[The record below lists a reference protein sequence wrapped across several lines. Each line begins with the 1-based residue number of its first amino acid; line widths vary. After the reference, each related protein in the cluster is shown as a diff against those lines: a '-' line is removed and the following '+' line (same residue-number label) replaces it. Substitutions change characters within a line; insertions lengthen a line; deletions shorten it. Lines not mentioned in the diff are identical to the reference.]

1 MTTLDASSG
10 GDAAV
15 DADGFVLA
23 AKDEAASPSR
33 AAPRARG
40 VGPDLIA
47 GASPPGA
54 SPASSSRALVVSRFF
69 ARPASA
75 SAAAEEMMPSL
86 GPRGKRV
93 AVPAR
98 LVDAVAQA
106 RVALAQFV
114 EVARKKSAHDAHED
128 AAEAVLIPF
137 RPFARARVAALS
149 AAKDGDVLF
158 VDEGAAEGGARAELD
173 AGPAPS
179 APPPGASGSPDEDDD
194 PPRPA
199 LPGPAPPPASA
210 GGGVPLPPAA
220 LVVST
225 SASYP
230 PGASDAGAVLAG
242 ALAELDRLHVNA
254 SCRVRQRAP
263 EVAAARARLT
273 ALRRECRDARRAID
287 PRGHARDA
295 ERKRRAKTRLPA
307 ARDAAVFSFARGD
320 APRTVAELRARCPTF
335 RERGSPHH
343 LCPHLCYYR
352 EYDPAR
358 QMFVLRVRAAAALGT
373 AAALDDWRAELEVA
387 TAPPRE
393 GDDEGDDAAA
403 EASAAEAR
411 GGKKR
416 IRRGGGAAKRRR
428 AGKDGAGARAE
439 DPEAR
444 ARAED
449 DDDARSDF
457 DANDSDS
464 DSDSDDGVEGEDGG
478 VGKKRRGPVGRKKR
492 KKTRALAS
500 GGWLA
505 AKSLPWRVVFVSPG
519 GARFERGEDV
529 LAVLGVDDR
538 AAGPAAANFA
548 GGGGLGNETL
558 DDFDWTPP
566 SPPPLVRTAASPPPR
581 RGGRAPHPRAL
592 GRVAPAPRRLAPS
605 LGGAR
610 GTHGGSGVRLA
621 RPEERGLDEA
631 TDLLRAALWPRDAD
645 AAMLNLDASSSGGR
659 REEEGG
665 ADDDPDAPR
674 SPLRLAPDPFEDER
688 ERIERTERIERARDD
703 EATRASRDVGD
714 ELVDGV
720 ASAAAAAS
728 PSSPRA
734 AAAGAA
740 SLPPA
745 TPTRRWWAPPRSPF
759 GLLEEILWEDEWKL
773 LVACMMLNCTTRLQV
788 DRVLWRLF
796 LLAPTPEAAAA
807 LGADPGAPGVRP
819 SGVERVERVVAPLGL
834 HRKRAKA
841 FVRLSE
847 EYAEAKKMTTRASE
861 RATSDERDVAA
872 TSGSPSSRN
881 GPPPAGLGPVRV
893 SAPVASLHGVGAYA
907 SDAHAMFCEGLLHV
921 APRDHALR
929 WWYAWAV
936 ERREEARR
944 EGAEERRRRREEEE
958 EEGGME
964 GGSGL

>member
-1 MTTLDASSG
+1 M
-10 GDAAV
+10 
-15 DADGFVLA
+15 
-23 AKDEAASPSR
+23 
-33 AAPRARG
+33 
-40 VGPDLIA
+40 
-47 GASPPGA
+47 
-54 SPASSSRALVVSRFF
+54 
-69 ARPASA
+69 
-75 SAAAEEMMPSL
+75 
-86 GPRGKRV
+86 
-93 AVPAR
+93 
-98 LVDAVAQA
+98 
-106 RVALAQFV
+106 
-114 EVARKKSAHDAHED
+114 
-128 AAEAVLIPF
+128 
-137 RPFARARVAALS
+137 
-149 AAKDGDVLF
+149 
-158 VDEGAAEGGARAELD
+158 
-173 AGPAPS
+173 
-179 APPPGASGSPDEDDD
+179 
-194 PPRPA
+194 
-199 LPGPAPPPASA
+199 
-210 GGGVPLPPAA
+210 
-220 LVVST
+220 ST

-263 EVAAARARLT
+263 EVAAARARLV

-320 APRTVAELRARCPTF
+320 APRTVAALRARCPTF

-411 GGKKR
+411 GGGKKV
-416 IRRGGGAAKRRR
+416 RRGAGAAAKRRR

-439 DPEAR
+439 DPEAG

-464 DSDSDDGVEGEDGG
+464 DSDSDDGAEGDGGG
-478 VGKKRRGPVGRKKR
+478 VGKKRRGRVGRKKR

-529 LAVLGVDDR
+529 LSALGVDDR

-605 LGGAR
+605 LGARAARTGAR
-610 GTHGGSGVRLA
+610 ASGSR
-621 RPEERGLDEA
+621 
-631 TDLLRAALWPRDAD
+631 
-645 AAMLNLDASSSGGR
+645 GR
-659 REEEGG
+659 RS
-665 ADDDPDAPR
+665 AASTRRRTSCAPR
-674 SPLRLAPDPFEDER
+674 CGR
-688 ERIERTERIERARDD
+688 
-703 EATRASRDVGD
+703 G
-714 ELVDGV
+714 
-720 ASAAAAAS
+720 
-728 PSSPRA
+728 
-734 AAAGAA
+734 
-740 SLPPA
+740 
-745 TPTRRWWAPPRSPF
+745 TPTRRCSIWTRRHRAAGAKKKAART
-759 GLLEEILWEDEWKL
+759 
-773 LVACMMLNCTTRLQV
+773 TTRTRRGARSGSRRTRSRTSV
-788 DRVLWRLF
+788 SGSN
-796 LLAPTPEAAAA
+796 APNGSNA
-807 LGADPGAPGVRP
+807 
-819 SGVERVERVVAPLGL
+819 
-834 HRKRAKA
+834 
-841 FVRLSE
+841 
-847 EYAEAKKMTTRASE
+847 
-861 RATSDERDVAA
+861 RATTKRRARPA
-872 TSGSPSSRN
+872 TSATN
-881 GPPPAGLGPVRV
+881 
-893 SAPVASLHGVGAYA
+893 
-907 SDAHAMFCEGLLHV
+907 
-921 APRDHALR
+921 
-929 WWYAWAV
+929 
-936 ERREEARR
+936 
-944 EGAEERRRRREEEE
+944 
-958 EEGGME
+958 
-964 GGSGL
+964 

>member
-1 MTTLDASSG
+1 
-10 GDAAV
+10 
-15 DADGFVLA
+15 
-23 AKDEAASPSR
+23 
-33 AAPRARG
+33 
-40 VGPDLIA
+40 
-47 GASPPGA
+47 
-54 SPASSSRALVVSRFF
+54 
-69 ARPASA
+69 
-75 SAAAEEMMPSL
+75 MPSL
-86 GPRGKRV
+86 GPRGKPV

-179 APPPGASGSPDEDDD
+179 SDDD

-199 LPGPAPPPASA
+199 LPVPAPPPASA
-210 GGGVPLPPAA
+210 GGAGGPLPPAA

-320 APRTVAELRARCPTF
+320 APRTVAALRARCPTF

-343 LCPHLCYYR
+343 LCPRLCYYR

-387 TAPPRE
+387 TTPPRE

-403 EASAAEAR
+403 EASDAEAR
-411 GGKKR
+411 GGGKKK
-416 IRRGGGAAKRRR
+416 IRRGGGAAAKRRR
-428 AGKDGAGARAE
+428 AGKDGARARAE
-439 DPEAR
+439 DPEAG

-449 DDDARSDF
+449 EDDARSDF

-464 DSDSDDGVEGEDGG
+464 DSDSDDGAEGDGGG

-519 GARFERGEDV
+519 GERFERGEDV
-529 LAVLGVDDR
+529 LSALGVDDR

-566 SPPPLVRTAASPPPR
+566 SPPPPPPPLVRTAASPPPR
-581 RGGRAPHPRAL
+581 RGRRAPHPRAL

-674 SPLRLAPDPFEDER
+674 SPLRLAPDPFEDEC

-703 EATRASRDVGD
+703 ATRGSRDVGD
-714 ELVDGV
+714 ELVVGDGDGV
-720 ASAAAAAS
+720 ASAAGGAS
-728 PSSPRA
+728 PSSPR
-734 AAAGAA
+734 AAGAA

-861 RATSDERDVAA
+861 RATSERDDAC
-872 TSGSPSSRN
+872 
-881 GPPPAGLGPVRV
+881 GPVRV

-958 EEGGME
+958 KVVGG
-964 GGSGL
+964 GDSRGH